1 MDRDLIVG
9 QLMNRCKCV
18 IEHIVEAADLQT
30 VATASIAIFE
40 QMREVARAMLQAT
53 VDLEAAKRIGNANG
67 ILAPMS
73 GEVHPR
79 RAPTWTQHRSFIPLP
94 TPAGKRTGFGGHP

>member
-18 IEHIVEAADLQT
+18 IEQIVEAAGLQT

-40 QMREVARAMLQAT
+40 QMREVPRAMLQ
-53 VDLEAAKRIGNANG
+53 
-67 ILAPMS
+67 
-73 GEVHPR
+73 
-79 RAPTWTQHRSFIPLP
+79 
-94 TPAGKRTGFGGHP
+94 GG

>member
-18 IEHIVEAADLQT
+18 SEHIVEAADLQT

-53 VDLEAAKRIGNANG
+53 VDLEAAKRIGNSVRPGKAG
-67 ILAPMS
+67 QRGL
-73 GEVHPR
+73 EVAMP
-79 RAPTWTQHRSFIPLP
+79 S
-94 TPAGKRTGFGGHP
+94 

>member
-9 QLMNRCKCV
+9 QLMNRCNCV

-53 VDLEAAKRIGNANG
+53 VDLEAAKRIGNSNG
-67 ILAPMS
+67 I
-73 GEVHPR
+73 
-79 RAPTWTQHRSFIPLP
+79 RSMYRGL
-94 TPAGKRTGFGGHP
+94 